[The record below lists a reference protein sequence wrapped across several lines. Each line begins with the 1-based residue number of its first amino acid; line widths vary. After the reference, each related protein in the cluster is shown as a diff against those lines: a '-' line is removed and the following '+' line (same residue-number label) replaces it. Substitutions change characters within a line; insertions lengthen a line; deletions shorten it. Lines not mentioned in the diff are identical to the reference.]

1 MANIMDYLD
10 WRGDLPL
17 TVSPFNEVD
26 GLILAELSFIN
37 FEGIVPPPELGR
49 GVPLRDAAGTYFARH
64 NGQEIDMGVLVP
76 GRIPDLMCRMAHSVR
91 FGGMLLNGYCELMD
105 DAREQQFAALTVE
118 LGDGSIYLS
127 YRGTDD
133 TIVGW
138 KEDLN
143 MGYLEVIPSQTRALE
158 YLGRMTRQ
166 YPDAK
171 LRIGGHSKGG
181 NLAAWAAVHLDEK
194 LQRKRLIAA
203 YNNDGP
209 GFSRDLVDTPSY
221 QAVADRLFTYIPA
234 SSIVG
239 VLLEHAED
247 YEVVDSTARS
257 IMQHEPLS
265 WCVEG
270 PRFVHLGQRSQLGQL
285 SDGVLREWI
294 GSMSPQERE
303 QFSRAFFDILSRG
316 GRTKTL
322 EDLRSGGLAAGAA
335 LIREYAGADEEKKK
349 IISEIFRRLA
359 VDVKDELVKA
369 AGAGVR
375 RAGESIL
382 ATGQAIADLRK

>member
-166 YPDAK
+166 YPDAR

-181 NLAAWAAVHLDEK
+181 NLAAWAGLHLP
-194 LQRKRLIAA
+194 RKVYDRLMDV

-209 GFSRDLVDTPSY
+209 GFNRSMTELPEYALLREKMHT
-221 QAVADRLFTYIPA
+221 FIPE

-239 VLLEHAED
+239 VLLEHCED
-247 YEVVDSTARS
+247 YTVIASTAKS
-257 IMQHEPLS
+257 IMQHEALS
-265 WCVEG
+265 WCTERN
-270 PRFVHLGQRSQLGQL
+270 RFIHLEERSALGRR
-285 SDGVLREWI
+285 SDDVLRDWV
-294 GSMSPQERE
+294 GSMTPRERKE
-303 QFSRAFFDILSRG
+303 FTDAFFNILSMG
-316 GRTKTL
+316 GKAKTL
-322 EDLRSGGLAAGAA
+322 DDVQEMGLSGAVALVKEFAGS
-335 LIREYAGADEEKKK
+335 DEKTRRILTEVFK
-349 IISEIFRRLA
+349 RLA
-359 VDVKDELVKA
+359 VDI
-369 AGAGVR
+369 
-375 RAGESIL
+375 GEEMASSAQDGL
-382 ATGQAIADLRK
+382 KQAKGFLKNIGRKKSDI

>member
-166 YPDAK
+166 YPDAR